1 ASLSAESRRTSQ
13 IIGQGTVCG
22 AGITTVVGVGTFPC
36 FGGFTGTGFNQ
47 AASSLAPNVGSIN
60 GSGVTG
66 AASTAG
72 TGEGYGGWKVPDVV
86 ANLRVDQA
94 WGSAAI
100 AGAAHQV
107 NAAYYL
113 NGQSNFQFPE
123 GSGHP
128 DDKWGWA
135 GMVGVRINTPFIG
148 TGDYLQ
154 AQAIYTRGAL
164 RYIFFNPSNNNWWIQ
179 NGFDTAYGVVADGVY
194 GGTNFFTQTGV
205 NTALNNTGTGINL
218 TTAWGLN
225 ASYEPA
231 LENFALRRLYL
242 GQL

>member
-1 ASLSAESRRTSQ
+1 FTN
-13 IIGQGTVCG
+13 GQFFP
-22 AGITTVVGVGTFPC
+22 GV
-36 FGGFTGTGFNQ
+36 
-47 AASSLAPNVGSIN
+47 SSLPNVGSIN

-72 TGEGYGGWKVPDVV
+72 TGEGYGGWKVPDIV

-100 AGAAHQV
+100 AGALHDV

-113 NGQSNFQFPE
+113 GNQSTPVGVFSPE

-135 GMVGVRINTPFIG
+135 AMAGLRLNTPWLLNWLG
-148 TGDYLQ
+148 SGQGDYLQ
-154 AQAIYTRGAL
+154 LQGIYTQGAL

-179 NGFDTAYGVVADGVY
+179 NGFSSGYG
-194 GGTNFFTQTGV
+194 
-205 NTALNNTGTGINL
+205 
-218 TTAWGLN
+218 
-225 ASYEPA
+225 
-231 LENFALRRLYL
+231 
-242 GQL
+242 